1 MFGRKKYV
9 DIVIPPL
16 SYFAQTLVLLRLKMW
31 MAVWLR
37 EASWERKGHRRS
49 WKNISFLTNKVA
61 DGLYAEG
68 SEESHHEDVGDEG
81 RIAQSHI
88 IDEIVNVVTHLWK
101 LKHYSAVF
109 ALE

>member
-1 MFGRKKYV
+1 MI
-9 DIVIPPL
+9 DI
-16 SYFAQTLVLLRLKMW
+16 
-31 MAVWLR
+31 
-37 EASWERKGHRRS
+37 ERNWINSIIES

-81 RIAQSHI
+81 HIAQSHI

-101 LKHYSAVF
+101 PKHYSGVLAFRCVRF
-109 ALE
+109 LYLCLVTGAEGSSVIIFD